1 MTAVPEE
8 TPRPKLAVVPHLL
21 TVAEY
26 AELGEVESGYT
37 ELQEGRLLMVPSPAP
52 RHNLASLELAIRLRG
67 QLSDD
72 LVVIQDVDV
81 DLELAPPGAPGFS
94 RRPDVLVVRRPALKR
109 VEEEGGL
116 IRASEVEVVIEIVS
130 PGSYRTDHVIKR
142 EEYAAAGIPRYWIV
156 DLAEPISLVDCQ
168 LAGEFGYQQAP
179 DVVGK
184 FETTAPCAIVLRID
198 DLV

>member
-1 MTAVPEE
+1 MSV
-8 TPRPKLAVVPHLL
+8 LL

-26 AELGEVESGYT
+26 AELGEVEFGYT
-37 ELQEGRLLMVPSPAP
+37 ELRAGRILLSPNPSVA
-52 RHNLASLELAIRLRG
+52 HNRAVGELAA
-67 QLSDD
+67 QLKIQLPEELLVIHAID
-72 LVVIQDVDV
+72 L
-81 DLELAPPGAPGFS
+81 DLELNPPGAPGFS
-94 RRPDVLVVRRPALKR
+94 RRPDLMIVRGAARRR

-130 PGSYRTDHVIKR
+130 PGSYRTDYVIKR

-156 DLAEPISLVDCQ
+156 DLADPISLVDCQ

-184 FETTAPCAIVLRID
+184 FETTAPCAISLRID

>member
-1 MTAVPEE
+1 MAAVPEE

-37 ELQEGRLLMVPSPAP
+37 ELQEGRLLMVPSPAFE
-52 RHNLASLELAIRLRG
+52 HNYASGEICSRLKE
-67 QLSDD
+67 QLPDD
-72 LVVIQDVDV
+72 LLVIQDI
-81 DLELAPPGAPGFS
+81 DLDLQLNPPGGPGFS
-94 RRPDVLVVRRPALKR
+94 RRPDLMVVRREARRR
-109 VEEEGGL
+109 VKDEGGL

-130 PGSYRTDHVIKR
+130 PGSYRTDYVIKR

-168 LAGEFGYQQAP
+168 LADEFGYRQAP

-184 FETTAPCAIVLRID
+184 FETTAPCPITLRID